1 MTNAF
6 PVAQTSKSAVSRIS
20 KSAGRGDC
28 EALRHCGRPAGLETG
43 DTAGLETCATTAAAP
58 VAQTSKSAVSQVS
71 KPAGRGQLEARPYGR
86 RPAGLETGDTAGLET
101 CATTTAAPVPQTSK
115 SAVSQISKP
124 AGRGQLEAR
133 PSGRRPAGLETGHT
147 ARLETCATTAATPVP
162 QTSKSAV
169 SQVSKPA
176 DRGQFEACPDARRS
190 TGLETCATST
200 SPRATPPPFFGSLAQ
215 TSRHWVSANVRP
227 DSTLLLIAPNP
238 VVKRLG
244 LPKRLLTQTQKLLRS
259 PRAELLPRLHDVANQ
274 EIGHWPEDHMR
285 VIGHHHPVIKHVTL
299 LVEKSHRPGDQFG
312 NVRSPQVAG
321 TRALIE
327 IALNLSPQVAGNFYF
342 GFSYFFASRLRRLNA
357 AQALG
362 PFLFKPEQDLLG
374 QRIRQPNGDEV
385 GGPFAFDMR
394 QITSRMNAG
403 AQRIRRVR
411 RNPVGSQRVAGALQ
425 SGVGFARNGRLHGP
439 RLCLVPQTSKSA
451 VSRISKS
458 AGRGAFEA
466 LRHCGRSAGLETG
479 DTAGLETCATTNT
492 TPVPQT
498 SKSAVSQVSKPAGRG
513 KLEAR
518 PHDRRPA
525 GLEAGDTAGLETCA
539 TTNTT
544 PVPQT
549 SKSAVSQV
557 SKPAGRGKLEA
568 RPHGRRPA
576 GLEAGDTAGLETC
589 ATTART

>member
-1 MTNAF
+1 MTNA
-6 PVAQTSKSAVSRIS
+6 SS
-20 KSAGRGDC
+20 
-28 EALRHCGRPAGLETG
+28 
-43 DTAGLETCATTAAAP
+43 

-71 KPAGRGQLEARPYGR
+71 KTAKRGLFEARPHDR
-86 RPAGLETGDTAGLET
+86 RPAGLETGDIAGLET
-101 CATTTAAPVPQTSK
+101 CATTAA
-115 SAVSQISKP
+115 A
-124 AGRGQLEAR
+124 
-133 PSGRRPAGLETGHT
+133 
-147 ARLETCATTAATPVP
+147 PVP

-176 DRGQFEACPDARRS
+176 DRGMFEAPPHDRRS
-190 TGLETCATST
+190 AGLETRATST
-200 SPRATPPPFFGSLAQ
+200 SPRATPTPFFGSLAQ

-227 DSTLLLIAPNP
+227 DSAFLLVAPNP

-312 NVRSPQVAG
+312 NLRSPQVAG
-321 TRALIE
+321 TRAPIE
-327 IALNLSPQVAGNFYF
+327 VAFNLSSQIAGNFYF

-362 PFLFKPEQDLLG
+362 PFLFKPQQDLLG
-374 QRIRQPNGDEV
+374 QRIGQPNGDEV
-385 GGPFAFDMR
+385 GSPFAFDVR
-394 QITSRMNAG
+394 QITARMNAR
-403 AQRIRRVR
+403 AQRIRCVG
-411 RNPVGSQRVAGALQ
+411 RNTVGSQRVAGALQ
-425 SGVGFARNGRLHGP
+425 SGVGFTRNGRLHGP
-439 RLCLVPQTSKSA
+439 KLCLVPQTSKSA

-458 AGRGAFEA
+458 ARRGKFGA

-479 DTAGLETCATTNT
+479 DTAGLET
-492 TPVPQT
+492 
-498 SKSAVSQVSKPAGRG
+498 
-513 KLEAR
+513 
-518 PHDRRPA
+518 
-525 GLEAGDTAGLETCA
+525 GDTAGLETCA
-539 TTNTT
+539 TTAAA
-544 PVPQT
+544 PVAQT

-589 ATTART
+589 ATTARA